1 MGQHIDQFREKLRIK
16 RTTVDGNIAAL
27 KANIG
32 SNARSAEIVGALLL
46 APVFGLAGCAN
57 GQFSNADT
65 YTYTQNNLRNVTSE
79 NAKQQGLSA
88 ASQVCAQNQ
97 RTLLPLENGRRS
109 TDAYSVTFRC
119 LTPGEAERPEM
130 AQNRESQ
137 NPPQPAQ

>member
-1 MGQHIDQFREKLRIK
+1 MGQRMNQFR
-16 RTTVDGNIAAL
+16 
-27 KANIG
+27 
-32 SNARSAEIVGALLL
+32 SNARNAELVGALLL
-46 APVFGLAGCAN
+46 APGVFGLAGCAN

-109 TDAYSVTFRC
+109 ADAYSVTFRC
-119 LTPGEAERPEM
+119 LTPGEAEQPEM
-130 AQNRESQ
+130 AQNRESE

>member
-1 MGQHIDQFREKLRIK
+1 MGQRIDQFRENLRI
-16 RTTVDGNIAAL
+16 TLATVDGNIGAL

-32 SNARSAEIVGALLL
+32 SNARNAELVAALLL
-46 APVFGLAGCAN
+46 APVLAGCAN
-57 GQFSNADT
+57 GQFSNTDT

-79 NAKQQGLSA
+79 NAKQRGLSA

-109 TDAYSVTFRC
+109 ADAYSVTFRC

-130 AQNRESQ
+130 AQNRESE
-137 NPPQPAQ
+137 NPAQPAQ

>member
-1 MGQHIDQFREKLRIK
+1 MDQRIDQFRENLRI
-16 RTTVDGNIAAL
+16 TLAAVDGNIGAL
-27 KANIG
+27 RANIG
-32 SNARSAEIVGALLL
+32 SNARNAEVAAALLL

-57 GQFSNADT
+57 GQFSNTDT

-79 NAKQQGLSA
+79 NAKQRGLSA

-109 TDAYSVTFRC
+109 ADAYAVTFRC

-130 AQNRESQ
+130 AQNRESE
-137 NPPQPAQ
+137 NRAEPAQ